1 MTHARPAGSAT
12 GTGAPAPSDRNSLT
26 IGPDGPILLHDTH
39 FIEQMAH
46 FNRERVPERNVHAK
60 GTGAFGEFVTTEDV
74 SAYTK
79 AALFQPGVRTS
90 MLARFSTVAGEQGSP
105 DTWRDPRG
113 FALKFYTTQGN
124 YDLVGNNTPVFFIR
138 DTMKFPHFIRSQK
151 RRGGSGLRDNDM
163 QWDFWTLNPESAH
176 QVTWLMG
183 DRGIP
188 ATLRHMNGYGS
199 HTYMWI
205 NGSGQKFWIKYH
217 FKTDQGVRCLTQDA
231 ANRLAGEDA
240 DFHRRDLYEAI
251 ASGEHPAWTLY
262 VQVMPYEDA
271 RSYRLN
277 PFDLTKVWP
286 HADYPLIRVG
296 TMTLSQNP
304 VNFFAEIEQA
314 AFEPSAIVPG
324 IGFSPDKM
332 LLGRTFAYS
341 DTHRYRIGPN
351 YLQLPVNRHRVDG
364 AYTYQFDGP
373 MAYDHAGDRAKYA
386 PNSYDPFSDET
397 GQADEGWEVDGEMMR
412 SAYTLRPDDDDFS
425 QAGTMVRE
433 VFDDAARDRFVGNV
447 AGHILGGV
455 KDETL
460 PRVFDYWKNVD
471 SETGKR
477 IEEAVRPA
485 GPTRSRRTR
494 RRRAASSAPQ
504 DARPLAGGRCSA
516 LPASGRLS
524 PDQAPSA
531 WLAIR
536 KARSPCS
543 LTCASSALS
552 SRTAAAVGST
562 KTRAPPSS
570 TTWSPAT
577 GASAKAS
584 WKDDAPSSPCAMM
597 RRPVSCGRSGWD
609 VSVRIAE
616 TALSVSVSIDCLLT
630 SGWAMRHALPAHGH
644 LEPVRHRGGVGL
656 LRA

>member
-1 MTHARPAGSAT
+1 MTTTPDARPNGGST
-12 GTGAPAPSDRNSLT
+12 IGSGAPAPSDRNSLT
-26 IGPDGPILLHDTH
+26 LGSNGPILLHDTH

-60 GTGAFGEFVTTEDV
+60 GTGAFGVFETTEDV

-79 AALFQPGVRTS
+79 AALFQQGTTTD

-113 FALKFYTTQGN
+113 FALKFYTSEGN

-205 NGSGQKFWIKYH
+205 NAAGEKFWVKYH
-217 FKTDQGVRCLTQDA
+217 FKTDQGVKCLTQEA
-231 ANRLAGEDA
+231 ANKIAGEDS
-240 DFHRRDLYEAI
+240 DYHRRDLYESIEA
-251 ASGEHPAWTLY
+251 GNHPSWTLY

-271 RSYRLN
+271 KTYRFN

-286 HADYPLIRVG
+286 HGDYPLLKVG
-296 TMTLSQNP
+296 TMTLNKNP
-304 VNFFAEIEQA
+304 ENFFAQIEQA

-351 YLQLPVNRHRVDG
+351 YLQLPVNRHRVEG

-373 MAYDHAGDRAKYA
+373 MAYDHVGDRSKYA
-386 PNSYDPFSDET
+386 PNSYGDGYSDET
-397 GQADEGWEVDGEMMR
+397 GPVEDGWAADGEMVR
-412 SAYTLRPDDDDFS
+412 TAYELHAEDDDFT
-425 QAGTMVRE
+425 QPGTMVRE
-433 VFDDAARDRFVGNV
+433 VFDDAARERFVGNV

-455 KDETL
+455 SDRIL
-460 PRVFDYWKNVD
+460 PKVIEYWTNVD
-471 SETGKR
+471 AEIGKR
-477 IEEAVRPA
+477 IEEAVNEGKA
-485 GPTRSRRTR
+485 N
-494 RRRAASSAPQ
+494 AVAPHDT
-504 DARPLAGGRCSA
+504 DAEGVID
-516 LPASGRLS
+516 S
-524 PDQAPSA
+524 PSD
-531 WLAIR
+531 I
-536 KARSPCS
+536 
-543 LTCASSALS
+543 
-552 SRTAAAVGST
+552 
-562 KTRAPPSS
+562 
-570 TTWSPAT
+570 
-577 GASAKAS
+577 
-584 WKDDAPSSPCAMM
+584 
-597 RRPVSCGRSGWD
+597 
-609 VSVRIAE
+609 
-616 TALSVSVSIDCLLT
+616 
-630 SGWAMRHALPAHGH
+630 
-644 LEPVRHRGGVGL
+644 
-656 LRA
+656 